1 MPAEFREEKTLT
13 AIKTTES
20 ILLFTQEVG
29 IQQDNNKRERERN
42 VERRDKD
49 RLREKERTR
58 RQLHWFC
65 QTMVK
70 YYKIFY

>member
-1 MPAEFREEKTLT
+1 MGRKT

-29 IQQDNNKRERERN
+29 IQQDNDKRERKRERKN
-42 VERRDKD
+42 AERTREKD

>member
-1 MPAEFREEKTLT
+1 MPAEFGEEKTLT

-20 ILLFTQEVG
+20 ILLFTQKVG
-29 IQQDNNKRERERN
+29 IQQGQRREREVKKRERER
-42 VERRDKD
+42 EG
-49 RLREKERTR
+49 TGG
-58 RQLHWFC
+58 QLHWFC